1 MKIVTVLY
9 RGQHFEIDDAQRAD
23 YPADKV
29 TEFNLQFKPATGD
42 SAAELL
48 RRMNAGGVRGA
59 GGTVA
64 DAESYEAA
72 RGLYLAHVLLSGWD
86 LKQTSNG
93 VESDLALNEA
103 NINNLPPAVCI
114 HVSQEFRTLNRLPSP
129 EQVAA
134 EGNV

>member
-1 MKIVTVLY
+1 V
-9 RGQHFEIDDAQRAD
+9 
-23 YPADKV
+23 
-29 TEFNLQFKPATGD
+29 
-42 SAAELL
+42 
-48 RRMNAGGVRGA
+48 
-59 GGTVA
+59 
-64 DAESYEAA
+64 
-72 RGLYLAHVLLSGWD
+72 LSGWD